1 MVRSFL
7 SEAARSLVISI
18 DYKTDDNIIQ
28 VRERKNEKYKLMSLN
43 SSKFGD
49 KMSDLISRRSGVSR
63 SSKLSESTKNK
74 QVKSHKDF
82 CVKGFRPES

>member
-63 SSKLSESTKNK
+63 SSKLSESTKK
-74 QVKSHKDF
+74 QTS
-82 CVKGFRPES
+82 